1 MSNWGVVTWIG
12 VLILALILLIYY
24 QGAASLTNAGASA
37 FGSTV
42 KALTGNGA
50 PQYASGGPS
59 TGTKTVGA

>member
-24 QGAASLTNAGASA
+24 QGAASLTNSGAAA

-42 KALTGNGA
+42 KALTGNGS
-50 PQYASGGPS
+50 PQYAANGPKNTT
-59 TGTKTVGA
+59 TGAAV